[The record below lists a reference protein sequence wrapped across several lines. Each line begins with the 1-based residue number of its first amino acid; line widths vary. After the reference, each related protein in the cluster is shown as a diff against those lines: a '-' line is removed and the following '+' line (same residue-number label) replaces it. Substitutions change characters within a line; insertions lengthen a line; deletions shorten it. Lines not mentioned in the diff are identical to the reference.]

1 MSNSK
6 IDESYNT
13 DHFPDSHQQKEE
25 LIISKKDIKNSK
37 KDISIE
43 DTSIPTKSR
52 NDQEKSSDN
61 GTPEILA
68 SIEISDGANKKPF
81 RGLGLLNKSQLKLAS
96 YIKQNKNV
104 TLEGTKRFMDKSGE
118 YYLKN
123 IQLQNKK
130 RDNKRKSLNKPLNL
144 ENCLKKRDFNK
155 IKRKAS
161 KIVTL
166 LPENSLTPI
175 PKKKGVKDNSVANIY
190 DKKELDEAQRTA
202 VFIRRMEYSTSMK
215 RQIVEDKNAK
225 EYAKKIGLIQQWWKA
240 MFKIIKLQKNLR
252 GFFFR
257 KKLMNNLEHQEK
269 LLQFITEFDNIHNYH
284 LYKQFMENLKKKRD
298 YENSKLMEK
307 CEDFNEK
314 LDNLEKM
321 HNLKNFKNCFNKWK
335 TDTKNKRKQ
344 ALDNLI
350 KKLENIL
357 LNKTKEEKQNAFNQ
371 LIENIKEQE
380 NELNGRINK
389 FKEKQAMKKFF
400 NDLKKLHK
408 INKEL
413 KNKEKLKN
421 YLNKWKNI
429 VDDMNRRKK
438 IIEKLKRYKEN
449 EIKKK
454 QEEENNKLVI
464 SSNINHFEVL
474 SDNKNIDNNEASK
487 NNKIFISPQNEIN
500 ILMEPQKKLLLSQ
513 NYQSFS
519 LIAPDKIQFNFGT
532 PSNNC
537 QKLNNHASIQLDNVM
552 AFLKNKEKEKEE
564 NNLIIKK
571 NKNDLITIKS
581 KDNKE
586 CLNNSLHKLIEI
598 LEKAQNESDK
608 EIKKEFLDKLKRK
621 INMGKLAEILDG
633 YFKKRLE
640 KNKNKEMN
648 ENDELKNIEIR
659 QSFMLLKKFDI
670 ENTFKQILTIKQYE
684 DEIQGDKENKENQEK
699 KENNNIIKNE
709 KSEDKSDENNLKI
722 IQKKNILFTMKKN
735 EKTEPETKISSAKKR
750 IAYRRSPIKNKNITK
765 KKLKKALDKWR
776 LNYSLMNK
784 DIYDKYKRKVLQ
796 DLLKLYHKGE
806 VNLLKKYFNIWK
818 KKENKEDNI
827 GDNDIMKYKKKPRIE
842 YKSDIIEE
850 YDQETIKDNDSFIP
864 VYILPKENLYKKII
878 DNPHTDENIHEP
890 MDSNNNIEKAI
901 PYIKKYGQRK
911 YNNKENS
918 NYNNDNEKEM
928 NGLNHYNKIP
938 KNKNSKEHS
947 RNNSSEESSSYY
959 SGITLIQNN
968 KEIKLPRNYI
978 SQSYFIDKPLQNSYS
993 NNINSKTDI
1002 YKINQIPNMMKGDFG
1017 NFLENNPKIFKKKN
1031 PRIQITRSTCD
1042 INNIYNNSN
1051 LNNDLILNNNKV
1063 LSNIVKNCD
1072 YDLYANQQSK
1082 SKKDKWYSM
1091 SIPLNQIKSIPNNKN
1106 INKNEMIEK
1115 NENDQMYK
1123 NHKPIKSLINIH
1135 RENNG
1140 GNNDYTLQEMNCSQ
1154 FYRSPIRNIK
1164 KNKFGEKFQLYD
1176 TVIKIPGKQ
1185 RRNIHQSLSPFDS
1198 NRRRYYESQ
1207 FE

>member
-1 MSNSK
+1 M
-6 IDESYNT
+6 
-13 DHFPDSHQQKEE
+13 PDSHQQKEE
-25 LIISKKDIKNSK
+25 IIISKKDIKNFK
-37 KDISIE
+37 KDINIE
-43 DTSIPTKSR
+43 ESSIPTKSR

-175 PKKKGVKDNSVANIY
+175 PKKKGVKDNNVANIY

-225 EYAKKIGLIQQWWKA
+225 EFGKKIGLIQQWWKA

-257 KKLMNNLEHQEK
+257 KKLMNTLDHQEK
-269 LLQFITEFDNIHNYH
+269 LLQFITEFDNIHSYH

-321 HNLKNFKNCFNKWK
+321 HNYKNFKNCFEKWK
-335 TDTKNKRKQ
+335 TDTKNKRTQVLNDLIHK
-344 ALDNLI
+344 LD
-350 KKLENIL
+350 NIL
-357 LNKTKEEKQNAFNQ
+357 LNKKKEEKQNAFNKV
-371 LIENIKEQE
+371 IEKIKEQE
-380 NELNGRINK
+380 NELNDIINK
-389 FKEKQAMKKFF
+389 FKEKQAKKNFF
-400 NDLKKLHK
+400 NDLIKMHK

-421 YLNKWKNI
+421 YLMKWKNI
-429 VDDMNRRKK
+429 IDDMNKRKK
-438 IIEKLKRYKEN
+438 ILEKLIRYKEN

-454 QEEENNKLVI
+454 KEEENNKLVI
-464 SSNINHFEVL
+464 ASKINQFEVL
-474 SDNKNIDNNEASK
+474 SDIKNPENDEVPK

-500 ILMEPQKKLLLSQ
+500 ILMEPQKKLLQTQ

-532 PSNNC
+532 PLKNN
-537 QKLNNHASIQLDNVM
+537 QKLNNHISIQLDNVI
-552 AFLKNKEKEKEE
+552 AFLKNKSKEKED
-564 NNLIIKK
+564 NNFIIKK

-586 CLNNSLHKLIEI
+586 CFNNALNKLIEI

-608 EIKKEFLDKLKRK
+608 EIKREVLDKLKHN
-621 INMGKLAEILDG
+621 INMGKLTKILDG

-640 KNKNKEMN
+640 QNKNKEIN
-648 ENDELKNIEIR
+648 DNDELKNIEIR
-659 QSFMLLKKFDI
+659 QSFMILKKFEI
-670 ENTFKQILTIKQYE
+670 ENTFKQILTISKQY
-684 DEIQGDKENKENQEK
+684 DNEIQGNKENKEN
-699 KENNNIIKNE
+699 KENNNE
-709 KSEDKSDENNLKI
+709 KSEDKSDENNFKI
-722 IQKKNILFTMKKN
+722 IQKKNILFTMKKEEN
-735 EKTEPETKISSAKKR
+735 TEPENKISSTKKR
-750 IAYRRSPIKNKNITK
+750 IAYRRSPIKNKNINK
-765 KKLKKALDKWR
+765 KKLKKALDKWKS
-776 LNYSLMNK
+776 NSSLMNK

-796 DLLKLYHKGE
+796 DLLKLYQKGKDI
-806 VNLLKKYFNIWK
+806 LLKKYFDKWK
-818 KKENKEDNI
+818 NKENKDDNI
-827 GDNDIMKYKKKPRIE
+827 DNDEILKYKKKPKME

-850 YDQETIKDNDSFIP
+850 YDQETIKDNDTFIP
-864 VYILPKENLYKKII
+864 VYILPKENLHKAIF
-878 DNPHTDENIHEP
+878 DNPYIDESVHEP
-890 MDSNNNIEKAI
+890 MDSNNNVEKTI
-901 PYIKKYGQRK
+901 PYIKKYGQRN

-918 NYNNDNEKEM
+918 NYNKDNDKEM
-928 NGLNHYNKIP
+928 NGLNQYNKIS
-938 KNKNSKEHS
+938 KNKKEKANSS
-947 RNNSSEESSSYY
+947 DNSSEESSSYL

-978 SQSYFIDKPLQNSYS
+978 SQSYFIDKP
-993 NNINSKTDI
+993 K
-1002 YKINQIPNMMKGDFG
+1002 F
-1017 NFLENNPKIFKKKN
+1017 IF
-1031 PRIQITRSTCD
+1031 
-1042 INNIYNNSN
+1042 
-1051 LNNDLILNNNKV
+1051 
-1063 LSNIVKNCD
+1063 
-1072 YDLYANQQSK
+1072 
-1082 SKKDKWYSM
+1082 
-1091 SIPLNQIKSIPNNKN
+1091 
-1106 INKNEMIEK
+1106 
-1115 NENDQMYK
+1115 
-1123 NHKPIKSLINIH
+1123 
-1135 RENNG
+1135 
-1140 GNNDYTLQEMNCSQ
+1140 
-1154 FYRSPIRNIK
+1154 
-1164 KNKFGEKFQLYD
+1164 
-1176 TVIKIPGKQ
+1176 
-1185 RRNIHQSLSPFDS
+1185 
-1198 NRRRYYESQ
+1198 
-1207 FE
+1207 

>member
-1 MSNSK
+1 M
-6 IDESYNT
+6 
-13 DHFPDSHQQKEE
+13 PDSHQQKEE
-25 LIISKKDIKNSK
+25 IIISKKDIKNFK
-37 KDISIE
+37 KDINIE
-43 DTSIPTKSR
+43 ESSIPTKSR

-144 ENCLKKRDFNK
+144 ENCLKKKDFNK

-225 EYAKKIGLIQQWWKA
+225 EFSKKIGLIQQWWKA

-257 KKLMNNLEHQEK
+257 KKLMISLEHHEK
-269 LLQFITEFDNIHNYH
+269 LLQFITEFDNIHSYH

-321 HNLKNFKNCFNKWK
+321 HNFKNFKNCFKKWK

-344 ALDNLI
+344 ALNDLI
-350 KKLENIL
+350 NKIENIL
-357 LNKTKEEKQNAFNQ
+357 LNKKKGEKQNAFNK
-371 LIENIKEQE
+371 LIENSKDIE
-380 NELNGRINK
+380 NELNNRINK

-400 NDLKKLHK
+400 NDLMKLHK
-408 INKEL
+408 I
-413 KNKEKLKN
+413 EKMRN
-421 YLNKWKNI
+421 YLMKWKDT
-429 VDDMNRRKK
+429 VDDMNRKKK

-454 QEEENNKLVI
+454 KEEENNKLVI
-464 SSNINHFEVL
+464 DSNINHFEVL
-474 SDNKNIDNNEASK
+474 SDIKNQDNNETPK

-519 LIAPDKIQFNFGT
+519 LIAPDKIRFNYGT
-532 PSNNC
+532 PADNS
-537 QKLNNHASIQLDNVM
+537 QKLNNQ
-552 AFLKNKEKEKEE
+552 EKEKEE

-586 CLNNSLHKLIEI
+586 CLNNAVIKLIEI

-608 EIKKEFLDKLKRK
+608 EIKREVLDKLKRN
-621 INMGKLAEILDG
+621 INMGKLTKILDG
-633 YFKKRLE
+633 YFKRRLE
-640 KNKNKEMN
+640 KDKNKEIN
-648 ENDELKNIEIR
+648 DNDELKNIEIR
-659 QSFMLLKKFDI
+659 QSFMILTKFEI
-670 ENTFKQILTIKQYE
+670 ENTKQHE
-684 DEIQGDKENKENQEK
+684 DEIQGDKENKEN
-699 KENNNIIKNE
+699 NNSTDNE
-709 KSEDKSDENNLKI
+709 KPEDKFDENNFKI
-722 IQKKNILFTMKKN
+722 IQKKNILFTMKKE
-735 EKTEPETKISSAKKR
+735 EKTEPETKISSTKKR
-750 IAYRRSPIKNKNITK
+750 IAYRRSPIKNKTTNK
-765 KKLKKALDKWR
+765 KKLKKALDKWKS
-776 LNYSLMNK
+776 NSSLMNK

-796 DLLKLYHKGE
+796 DLIKLYQKGKDC
-806 VNLLKKYFNIWK
+806 LLKKYFTEWK
-818 KKENKEDNI
+818 NKENKVDNI
-827 GDNDIMKYKKKPRIE
+827 DNEEILKYKKKPRME
-842 YKSDIIEE
+842 FKSDIIEE
-850 YDQETIKDNDSFIP
+850 YDQETIKDNDTFIP
-864 VYILPKENLYKKII
+864 VYILPKENLHKKII
-878 DNPHTDENIHEP
+878 DNPYIDESIHEP
-890 MDSNNNIEKAI
+890 MDSNNNIEKVI
-901 PYIKKYGQRK
+901 PYVKKYGQRN
-911 YNNKENS
+911 YNNKDNS
-918 NYNNDNEKEM
+918 NYNNNDNEKEM
-928 NGLNHYNKIP
+928 NGLNKCNIIP
-938 KNKNSKEHS
+938 KNKNEKENLS
-947 RNNSSEESSSYY
+947 DYTSEESSSYL
-959 SGITLIQNN
+959 SGMTLIQNN

-978 SQSYFIDKPLQNSYS
+978 SQSYFIDKPMQNSNS
-993 NNINSKTDI
+993 NNNNSKMDI

-1017 NFLENNPKIFKKKN
+1017 TFLENNPKIFIKKN

-1042 INNIYNNSN
+1042 LNNIINNPN
-1051 LNNDLILNNNKV
+1051 LNSDLILNNNNV
-1063 LSNIVKNCD
+1063 LSKIVKNCD

-1091 SIPLNQIKSIPNNKN
+1091 SIPLNQIKPNPNYKN
-1106 INKNEMIEK
+1106 TNRNEMIEK
-1115 NENDQMYK
+1115 NENDQMYT
-1123 NHKPIKSLINIH
+1123 NYRPIKSMVNIH
-1135 RENNG
+1135 RENNS

-1154 FYRSPIRNIK
+1154 FYRSPIRSIK

-1198 NRRRYYESQ
+1198 NRRRYYDSQ